1 MLQIVE
7 DAERVGAL
15 ADIERDILLGELRK
29 SYVEVKFGDAEPE
42 AQPVTPVAPIVAAEE
57 SDDEPE
63 VEVELIFNEGEEENE
78 NGEVATESKMAEE
91 PAVEEKPAVES
102 VPEEPAVAEELP
114 AESVP
119 EEPDAAEELPAE
131 SVPEE
136 PTVEEEPAVEEEL
149 SALHTPSPAKKA
161 ILSLY
166 DDAPT
171 PVLGEQFHEAPS
183 IADVISAPKGVAD
196 MASIESLRSAI
207 GVADKFMI
215 VRELFGGDTE
225 AYDKAINALEAQPSF
240 DDCIIYI
247 SENYAW
253 SPNSDGTKL
262 LMELLNRKYN

>member
-1 MLQIVE
+1 MKKLLCITLSMLVLFAGIFIGGGMGV
-7 DAERVGAL
+7 APAHA
-15 ADIERDILLGELRK
+15 ADDPAQ
-29 SYVEVKFGDAEPE
+29 VEVVVETTAPVVEPTII
-42 AQPVTPVAPIVAAEE
+42 PTIP
-57 SDDEPE
+57 
-63 VEVELIFNEGEEENE
+63 
-78 NGEVATESKMAEE
+78 EE
-91 PAVEEKPAVES
+91 PAVEEKPAVE
-102 VPEEPAVAEELP
+102 
-114 AESVP
+114 
-119 EEPDAAEELPAE
+119 
-131 SVPEE
+131 
-136 PTVEEEPAVEEEL
+136 EEL
-149 SALHTPSPAKKA
+149 SALQTPSPAKKA

-171 PVLGEQFHEAPS
+171 PILGEQFHEAPS

-196 MASIESLRSAI
+196 VAPIESLRSAI